1 MAQNPLSDRRSIGE
15 RLGRPM
21 NPLKSLESTIANLVE
36 GTFSRM
42 FRSEVRP
49 MELARK
55 LAREMDEHRMTL
67 VSHVHAPNEYQ
78 IWLSP
83 QDRARYEG
91 VEDEVIDELS
101 AYLLEHARR
110 EELVLG
116 SQPLIVFHTDDR
128 LGLGEFGIQARSVRA
143 APHSDGVQRPARS
156 ERDTSSDAGSGAGRA
171 PQPRAPEAAGLGR
184 AGLAESR
191 RAEAREDHGQTMIYS
206 ASERVRSQLEQADA
220 RREPA
225 RARLAVGGRQL
236 LLPAAGG
243 VVGRSRDCDI
253 VLGDAGISRHH
264 AQIRPGPGGWTVEDL
279 GSTNGVLVN
288 GRGVRGTQLLRP
300 GDRLELGSTE
310 IVFEIG

>member
-1 MAQNPLSDRRSIGE
+1 MAQSPPVDLGSIGE
-15 RLGRPM
+15 RSSRQM
-21 NPLKSLESTIANLVE
+21 NLLKSVESTIANLVE
-36 GTFSRM
+36 GAFSRM

-78 IWLSP
+78 VWLSP

-91 VEDEVIDELS
+91 IEAEVIDELS

-110 EELVLG
+110 EELILG
-116 SQPLIVFHTDDR
+116 SQPLIVFHTDER
-128 LGLGEFGIQARSVRA
+128 LALGEFGIQARSVRA
-143 APHSDGVQRPARS
+143 GRHSDGVQRPAVSELPRS
-156 ERDTSSDAGSGAGRA
+156 REAGSEGRA
-171 PQPRAPEAAGLGR
+171 AQPAELGSAGLGS
-184 AGLAESR
+184 AGLTGSGHLEAAE
-191 RAEAREDHGQTMIYS
+191 EHGQTMIYS
-206 ASERVRSQLEQADA
+206 ASARVRGPVEEAHAL
-220 RREPA
+220 RKPT
-225 RARLAVGGRQL
+225 RALLAVGDRRL
-236 LLPAAGG
+236 LLPGGGG

-253 VLGDAGISRHH
+253 VLDDAGISRHH

-288 GRGVRGTQLLRP
+288 GRSVRGTQLLHS
-300 GDRLELGSTE
+300 GDHLELGSTE